1 MYREGFRMGLGFRV
15 RRVGFLGFRVQD
27 VGFTESRVREYY
39 PDT

>member
-1 MYREGFRMGLGFRV
+1 MGLGFRV
-15 RRVGFLGFRVQD
+15 RRVEFIGFRVQV